1 MKRRHISFNLGG
13 AVLSGTIDSP
23 DNQSPDK
30 QNSGHAAKTGLLI
43 ISGGNEIR
51 SGAHAGQAR
60 LAHKL
65 CDKGY
70 IVMRFDRR
78 GIGDSSGENGG
89 FLSSRHDIAAAL
101 DCFRAQC
108 PKLQN
113 IIAFGNCDAAS
124 ALMLFQSHIGFDGLI
139 LANPWTVDEEAGDEQ
154 ATGDQ
159 MDAEPELPSAAAIR
173 QRYWQKIKDPRAVLG
188 LFTGKV
194 DLKKLATG
202 LNRARANDDQPTQLA
217 GHMADECAVINAPTA
232 IILAEQDRT
241 AMDFAAIWGQNI
253 FKTARNN
260 PHITVQKCKSAS
272 HSFAD
277 PASFEMLKEH
287 ILQHL
292 AHYAA

>member
-1 MKRRHISFNLGG
+1 MKRRHISFDLDG

-23 DNQSPDK
+23 DNQSPDN
-30 QNSGHAAKTGLLI
+30 QSPDNQSTGQTAKTGLLI

-78 GIGDSSGENGG
+78 GIGDSSGENRG
-89 FLSSRHDIAAAL
+89 FLSSRHDIMAAL

-108 PKLQN
+108 PELQN

-124 ALMLFQSHIGFDGLI
+124 ALMLFQSQIGFEGLI
-139 LANPWTVDEEAGDEQ
+139 LANPWTVDEEAAGE
-154 ATGDQ
+154 Q
-159 MDAEPELPSAAAIR
+159 MDTEPELPSAAAIR
-173 QRYWQKIKDPRAVLG
+173 QRYWQKIKDPGAVLR

-217 GHMADECAVINAPTA
+217 GHIADECAVINAPTA

-241 AMDFAAIWGQNI
+241 AMDFAAAWNHDI
-253 FKTARNN
+253 FETARNN

-277 PASFEMLKEH
+277 PASFEMLKQH

-292 AHYAA
+292 ADYTA

>member
-1 MKRRHISFNLGG
+1 MNRRHISFDLDG
-13 AVLSGTIDSP
+13 AVLRGTIDSP
-23 DNQSPDK
+23 DNQSSNQP
-30 QNSGHAAKTGLLI
+30 AKTGLLI

-89 FLSSRHDIAAAL
+89 FLSSRHDIIAAF

-108 PKLQN
+108 PELRN

-124 ALMLFQSHIGFDGLI
+124 ALMLFQSYIGFDGLI
-139 LANPWTVDEEAGDEQ
+139 LANPWTVDQEAGDEQ
-154 ATGDQ
+154 PVGDQAAGEQ
-159 MDAEPELPSAAAIR
+159 MDAEPELPSASAIR
-173 QRYWQKIKDPRAVLG
+173 QRYWQKIKDPGAVLR

-217 GHMADECAVINAPTA
+217 GHMANKCAAIDAPTA
-232 IILAEQDRT
+232 ILLAAQDRT
-241 AMDFAAIWGQNI
+241 AMDFAAAWNHDI
-253 FKTARNN
+253 FETARNN

-277 PASFEMLKEH
+277 PASFEMLKQH

-292 AHYAA
+292 ADYAA

>member
-1 MKRRHISFNLGG
+1 MNRRHISFNLDG
-13 AVLSGTIDSP
+13 AVLHGTIDSP
-23 DNQSPDK
+23 DNQSPG
-30 QNSGHAAKTGLLI
+30 QAAKTGLLI

-60 LAHKL
+60 LAHAL

-78 GIGDSSGENGG
+78 GIGDSSAENGG

-108 PKLQN
+108 PELQN

-124 ALMLFQSHIGFDGLI
+124 ALILFQSHIGFDGLI
-139 LANPWTVDEEAGDEQ
+139 LANPWTVDEEAVGDQ
-154 ATGDQ
+154 AAGDQ

-173 QRYWQKIKDPRAVLG
+173 QRYWQKIKDPGALLR

-194 DLKKLATG
+194 DLKKLAKG
-202 LNRARANDDQPTQLA
+202 LNRARANNSQPAQLA
-217 GHMADECAVINAPTA
+217 GHLANECAAIKTPTA
-232 IILAEQDRT
+232 ILLAEHDRT
-241 AMDFAAIWGQNI
+241 AMDFAAAWGQDI

-260 PHITVQKCKSAS
+260 PHIKVQKCKSAS

-277 PASFEMLKEH
+277 PASFEMLKQH

-292 AHYAA
+292 ADYIA